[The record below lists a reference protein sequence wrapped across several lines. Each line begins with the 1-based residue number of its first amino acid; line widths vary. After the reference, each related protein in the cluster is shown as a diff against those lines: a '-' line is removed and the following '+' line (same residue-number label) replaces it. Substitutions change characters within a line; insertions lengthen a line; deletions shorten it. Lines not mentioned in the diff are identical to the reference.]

1 MSGGLD
7 LRVGEAEGSRG
18 PGVPPDDDLWA
29 RAFSC
34 HRDELLGFARRAL
47 HDPDQAEE
55 VVQETFLRAI
65 RARTSFDPGRGP
77 VRAWLFAIERRV
89 LADVLRARRSRPGAE
104 PAAAAR
110 LAAPS
115 EDPTE
120 RWQVEAAL
128 LELSSEHRQVI
139 LEIYYRG
146 RTARDLARRL
156 ALPEG
161 TVRSRLYYGLRQ
173 LRHNLERS
181 GWQS

>member
-1 MSGGLD
+1 
-7 LRVGEAEGSRG
+7 
-18 PGVPPDDDLWA
+18 
-29 RAFSC
+29 
-34 HRDELLGFARRAL
+34 
-47 HDPDQAEE
+47 
-55 VVQETFLRAI
+55 
-65 RARTSFDPGRGP
+65 
-77 VRAWLFAIERRV
+77 
-89 LADVLRARRSRPGAE
+89 
-104 PAAAAR
+104 
-110 LAAPS
+110 